1 MDMKLSETQ
10 QELLNSQDKHRQSL
24 QEFSAKEE
32 ELVVYKVELSA
43 IQEKYKAKLDEVSLL
58 ETYISFLHCSMQWNL
73 IQKDVLINIK

>member
-32 ELVVYKVELSA
+32 NF
-43 IQEKYKAKLDEVSLL
+43 I
-58 ETYISFLHCSMQWNL
+58 T
-73 IQKDVLINIK
+73 

>member
-1 MDMKLSETQ
+1 MLSSQLQNMDMKLSETQ

-58 ETYISFLHCSMQWNL
+58 ETYLLTLF
-73 IQKDVLINIK
+73 

>member
-32 ELVVYKVELSA
+32 ELVVYKVELSN
-43 IQEKYKAKLDEVSLL
+43 IQEKYKAKLDEVSA
-58 ETYISFLHCSMQWNL
+58 
-73 IQKDVLINIK
+73 